1 MVAALQAETVA
12 AEIKTAEMKKA
23 CIQMREAVVTQR
35 QRRLVPQDG
44 KKVLLHVA
52 KKKKKFV
59 AARLSRPKRKV
70 AESLHQ
76 ISLRLT
82 MSRKGRI
89 SHSCHF

>member
-52 KKKKKFV
+52 KKKNLLPLDFQGQKGEWLRVCIKF
-59 AARLSRPKRKV
+59 LC
-70 AESLHQ
+70 
-76 ISLRLT
+76 
-82 MSRKGRI
+82 G
-89 SHSCHF
+89 